1 MFMISS
7 LAGFFAGCF
16 SAVLEFLAGDEGSF
30 EEEESE
36 DGRVGKTVLGT
47 T

>member
-16 SAVLEFLAGDEGSF
+16 SADLEFSAGGDGSFGDEPG
-30 EEEESE
+30 
-36 DGRVGKTVLGT
+36 DGRVGNTVLGT

>member
-1 MFMISS
+1 MISS

-16 SAVLEFLAGDEGSF
+16 SSELEGISAVVDGSGDG
-30 EEEESE
+30 
-36 DGRVGKTVLGT
+36 GLGKVVLGT